1 MSEGALSPLRK
12 IKLFFPPIDSPLLT
26 TYAKSVLPKIQP
38 LKERF
43 SALSQRKE
51 SKITENP
58 ETVYMSSIDI
68 DIVNSSY
75 VKIKRSRGES
85 VSKK

>member
-26 TYAKSVLPKIQP
+26 TFGKSVMPKVQP

-51 SKITENP
+51 SKITSNP
-58 ETVYMSSIDI
+58 
-68 DIVNSSY
+68 
-75 VKIKRSRGES
+75 
-85 VSKK
+85 

>member
-1 MSEGALSPLRK
+1 MSEVAFSPLRK

-26 TYAKSVLPKIQP
+26 TYGKSVMGKVQP

-43 SALSQRKE
+43 SAFSQRKE
-51 SKITENP
+51 SRVSDEVESI
-58 ETVYMSSIDI
+58 YMSSIDI

-75 VKIKRSRGES
+75 LKIKRTRG
-85 VSKK
+85 